1 MANSVVRNVNES
13 REEEK
18 LYDNIEKNIEE
29 KEKAIG
35 DELERMFE
43 ESGTYLPNPEADIFD
58 RIIQR
63 NMEPNVVDLREEQY
77 KDLAPPL
84 FDVDVRDITY
94 EAPTEL
100 PMESEGIRSIGLERG
115 GNAGIETLKQTT
127 MQIQEKPASRSALVL
142 KRILKQ
148 AGVENVDPT
157 TVMKA
162 MSVLKQVEE
171 KEVDDLQL
179 IPKEFR
185 KIEQDKGFGITTLRD
200 KTNQEKYLSEFLS
213 QVTQDDLRFK
223 QYDSLANPLFKNFD
237 PLSSFTSFQD
247 LKRMRTTTTDE
258 EGNQIP
264 FSGNV
269 RPIIK
274 EDGSVEVF
282 DVGI

>member
-200 KTNQEKYLSEFLS
+200 KTNQEKYLSEFG
-213 QVTQDDLRFK
+213 K
-223 QYDSLANPLFKNFD
+223 
-237 PLSSFTSFQD
+237 SF
-247 LKRMRTTTTDE
+247 
-258 EGNQIP
+258 I
-264 FSGNV
+264 
-269 RPIIK
+269 
-274 EDGSVEVF
+274 
-282 DVGI
+282 